1 MDRRA
6 GGARSSGLLPKAI
19 VLLAICFYA
28 AGAVT
33 SITRHRSLQ
42 SSRHMT
48 TSFPRYF
55 IIILLLM
62 ISTLPSIAWS
72 QGKET
77 PPQDRFAKLDEIR
90 VHYQDYGEGKDAI
103 VFVHGWSCNLNFWK
117 ANISAFTKQSH
128 VIAIDL
134 PGHGESD
141 KPQITYS
148 MDLFARAIDA
158 VLTDAKVER
167 ATLVGHSMGTPVIR
181 QFYRKYPNKTRA
193 LVVVDGMLRAPSA
206 TPEQVKQFM
215 DPLRGPNYKQHVER
229 MISNMA
235 QGIKDKKTLEEIN
248 AVMTSTP
255 QYVIVSALEAMI
267 DEAIWK
273 EDKISAPTL
282 AVMAKRPQWDAEYE
296 KSVRNQVPD
305 IDYQMWEG
313 VSHFLMMDEPQK
325 FNDTVLAFL
334 KRNKAIK

>member
-1 MDRRA
+1 
-6 GGARSSGLLPKAI
+6 
-19 VLLAICFYA
+19 
-28 AGAVT
+28 
-33 SITRHRSLQ
+33 
-42 SSRHMT
+42 MT
-48 TSFPRYF
+48 PNFPRYF
-55 IIILLLM
+55 VISLLM
-62 ISTLPSIAWS
+62 ISAFPFIGLC

-77 PPQDRFAKLDEIR
+77 PPQDRFARLDGIR
-90 VHYQDYGEGKDAI
+90 VHYQNYGEGKDAI

-193 LVVVDGMLRAPSA
+193 LVVVDGMLRAPST

-215 DPLRGPNYKQHVER
+215 DPLRGPDYKQQVER

-248 AVMTSTP
+248 TVMTSTP
-255 QYVIVSALEAMI
+255 QYVIISALEAMI

-282 AVMAKRPQWDAEYE
+282 AVMAKRPQWDTEYE

-313 VSHFLMMDEPQK
+313 VSHFLMMDAPQK